1 MTTPNL
7 PQSSND
13 APLRMRTLG
22 NSGLFVS
29 ELCLGTMTFGGGDD
43 MWGLIGQLQ
52 QEQADE
58 LVKTA
63 LEAGINFIDTANVY
77 SGGASERIVGQSLKN
92 LGVRREDV
100 VLATK
105 VLGPMGDG
113 SNARGASRGH
123 IMNECRASLQRL
135 QTDYIDLYQIH
146 GFDPATPIE
155 ETLEALNTLVE
166 HGHVRYVGL
175 SNWAAWQV
183 MKAVGIA
190 RARHLCPILSLQ
202 AYYTLV
208 GRDLEREVIPML
220 ESENIGLMVWSP
232 LAGGYLSGKYEG
244 PDVSEEN
251 RRARFDFPPVDR
263 ERGSAVIATM
273 REIAAGKQVGGQSVS
288 VAQVALAWLLHQNVV
303 TSVVIGAKRGD
314 QLQDNIRAAQVRFS
328 EDELAALDEVS
339 RLPAEYPGWMLERQG
354 EYRKPRE
361 G

>member
-7 PQSSND
+7 PQSTHD
-13 APLRMRTLG
+13 APLHLRTLG

-77 SGGASERIVGQSLKN
+77 GGGASERIVGQSLKN
-92 LGVRREDV
+92 LDVRREDV

-105 VLGPMGDG
+105 VLGPMGEG
-113 SNARGASRGH
+113 PNARGASRGH
-123 IMNECRASLQRL
+123 IMSECKASLQRL

-146 GFDPATPIE
+146 GFDPATPME
-155 ETLEALNTLVE
+155 ETLEALNTLVQ

-183 MKAVGIA
+183 MKAVGIT
-190 RARHLCPILSLQ
+190 RARRLCPILSLQ

-251 RRARFDFPPVDR
+251 RRAKFDFPPVNR

-273 REIAAGKQVGGQSVS
+273 REIAAGKQVDGQPVS
-288 VAQVALAWLLHQNVV
+288 VAQTALAWLLHQNAV
-303 TSVVIGAKRGD
+303 TSVIVGAKRGD
-314 QLQDNIRAAQVRFS
+314 QLRDNILAAQIRFS
-328 EDELAALDEVS
+328 ADELAALDEVS

-354 EYRKPRE
+354 EYRAHRQ